1 MGSSTTLR
9 GKRKDRLRD
18 ALPAFIRMLRRFS
31 PYLAGSR
38 GTLISGVL
46 ALLMAT
52 AMRLLEPW
60 PLKFIIDRV
69 VRTPTEGP
77 FTVTL
82 IGGLTLSGLNG
93 FIALCAVG
101 LALVIGL
108 RALFQF
114 VSTSLFAVAGSRA
127 LTGLRRDLFAHLQK
141 LPPAF
146 HDTTRPGDL
155 TLRLIGD
162 VGMLKDT
169 ATTAV
174 MPLLTNVFILTGMV
188 AVMMWLDWTLALLTL
203 LPVPVLLLMTTRIGN
218 RIKTASRVQRKR
230 EASLADSASEM
241 LGAIRSVQA
250 LRLEE
255 ATGRL
260 FQSANG
266 ASQSDSIKTGRLGAL
281 MERSVDVMIGLTTAA
296 VLWFGTHA
304 VLAGR
309 LTPGDL
315 LVFLTYLKNTFRPL
329 RDYAKYSGRLAKAS
343 AAAERVF
350 DLLDT
355 EPEIRDRAEARPAP
369 VFQGHISFDRVG
381 FDYPDGRQVLKEF
394 SLDIPAGQSVALIGP
409 SGIGK
414 STIFWLLLRLREAQ
428 GGTILIDGTPVDAVT
443 LDSLRAQITFLPQD
457 PVLFAGTVAENIALG
472 AGREVSDDDIR
483 AAARLAGAEEFIT
496 AMPDGYDTEVAER
509 GANFSGGQRQRIALA
524 RAALRQTPILMLD
537 EPTVGLD
544 AESEAHLRRAILRLA
559 RDRTTLIITHDL
571 TLARCFDRVILMGD
585 GRVQEDG
592 TPDRLAATKTGFARL
607 FAHQSGGKHALQG

>member
-1 MGSSTTLR
+1 MGGSTTLR

-255 ATGRL
+255 PTGRL

-571 TLARCFDRVILMGD
+571 SLARCFDRVILMGD